1 MPSRRIVFGFA
12 FALVMLPG
20 GLAADAARAQDQ
32 PIKRTELLRT
42 DLADIA
48 GKETVI
54 YVADVMPGAEGGRH
68 THYGDEFVYI
78 LNGML
83 IVTPDGKQPI
93 TLKEGD
99 VAHLAPKD
107 GVHAAKNGSKSE
119 PAKVLVIWLLK
130 KGSRWPSPRN
140 ENGVP
145 WALLASDRDGRLEFA
160 GPAILN
166 PPQARRAAWRERMA
180 ALAVARPPVRGL
192 MQGTAQWLRPELRL
206 RVKHLKAKGTLRHAT
221 VKGLITD

>member
-68 THYGDEFVYI
+68 TYGDEFVYI

-107 GVHAAKNGSKSE
+107 GIYAAKNGSKSE
-119 PAKVLVIWLLK
+119 PAKVLVILVVE
-130 KGSRWPSPRN
+130 KGKP
-140 ENGVP
+140 
-145 WALLASDRDGRLEFA
+145 LAE
-160 GPAILN
+160 PA
-166 PPQARRAAWRERMA
+166 
-180 ALAVARPPVRGL
+180 
-192 MQGTAQWLRPELRL
+192 
-206 RVKHLKAKGTLRHAT
+206 K
-221 VKGLITD
+221 